1 LPVFLPHL
9 QPEEG
14 EDEVECYT
22 PFQFMLQFMLQ
33 PLLVE
38 SGSTAAGAFV
48 PALRKMCTY
57 IKFTADRAVSGSADM
72 AGCDGCERQASVC
85 VTRSALVHSAE
96 SAMYCVPHILHAAV
110 W

>member
-1 LPVFLPHL
+1 MPVCLIALLCCAPPELTFPCLLLLLLLPPAYISPHP

-38 SGSTAAGAFV
+38 SGSTAAGAFI
-48 PALRKMCTY
+48 PALRKMCAY

-72 AGCDGCERQASVC
+72 AGCNGCKR
-85 VTRSALVHSAE
+85 
-96 SAMYCVPHILHAAV
+96 
-110 W
+110 